1 MRIINIDGT
10 KVNLKKMYSFLSHS
24 SVSVIDEASK
34 KHRMKI
40 LGEGRILLID
50 SIHVSMQKDSSC
62 VMIKGSDS
70 ISLDFFFYIFLSYS
84 TWEHEEKK
92 RLVNLL
98 LMISLDYH

>member
-40 LGEGRILLID
+40 LGEGRIL
-50 SIHVSMQKDSSC
+50 SMQKDSSC

-70 ISLDFFFYIFLSYS
+70 ISLDFFLQ
-84 TWEHEEKK
+84 
-92 RLVNLL
+92 
-98 LMISLDYH
+98 ISLLFYLGA

>member
-1 MRIINIDGT
+1 
-10 KVNLKKMYSFLSHS
+10 MYSLLSHS
-24 SVSVIDEASK
+24 SASVIDEASK
-34 KHRMKI
+34 KHRMKV

-70 ISLDFFFYIFLSYS
+70 ISLDFFLHISVLIVLSYS

-92 RLVNLL
+92 E
-98 LMISLDYH
+98 DW